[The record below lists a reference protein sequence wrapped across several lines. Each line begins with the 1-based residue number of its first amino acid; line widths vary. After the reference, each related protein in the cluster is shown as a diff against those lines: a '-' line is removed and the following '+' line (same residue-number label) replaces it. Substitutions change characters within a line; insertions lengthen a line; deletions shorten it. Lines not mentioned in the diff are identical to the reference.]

1 MTQQLTEQASRHA
14 VFVQRFA
21 GHVANIFDPFLEE
34 MRVGI
39 RVLLLEIE
47 STRGNARATQA
58 LINRIR
64 KLQARIYADYN
75 KELLSQLRAFAPNET
90 EFELESIAQALNN
103 KTINLNL
110 ATNSQIWA
118 TVNSEPLIF
127 SASNSVKLLDPFI
140 KDFTAKEIK
149 RISDLIRTGIITGQS
164 NKQIASAVTGKNGA
178 LDKVSRRATKN
189 MVRTA
194 TNHVSN
200 IAKIKSYSDND
211 DIIIGYEI
219 VATLD
224 GRTTDICRG
233 FDGLK
238 VKNSDK
244 FQPRPPFHIGCR
256 TTTKPTI
263 DGRFGV
269 DDSPATKTARGDDKD
284 EVSTK
289 KSYYSWIKTQS
300 VTFQGETLGPTLGK
314 LLRDGGL
321 SVNEF
326 RALTT
331 DQLFRPITLE
341 EMRIKNPMAFEEAG
355 LTPTG

>member
-21 GHVANIFDPFLEE
+21 GHIANIFDPFLEE

-39 RVLLLEIE
+39 RVLLLELD
-47 STRGNARATQA
+47 STQGNARETQR

-64 KLQARIYADYN
+64 KLQTRIYAAYN
-75 KELLSQLRAFAPNET
+75 KELIAQLRAFAPNET
-90 EFELESIAQALNN
+90 EFELQSIAQALNN
-103 KTINLNL
+103 KALNLNL

-118 TVNSEPLIF
+118 AVNSEPLVF

-140 KDFTAKEIK
+140 RDFTAREIQ
-149 RISDLIRTGIITGQS
+149 RISDIIRTGIVTGQS
-164 NKQIASAVTGKNGA
+164 NQQIARAVTGKNGV
-178 LDKVSRRATKN
+178 LDKASRRATKN

-200 IAKIKSYSDND
+200 VAKLKSYSDND
-211 DIIIGYEI
+211 DIIVGYEI

-233 FDGLK
+233 FDSLK

-244 FQPRPPFHIGCR
+244 YKPLPPFHVGCR
-256 TTTKPTI
+256 TTTKPTL

-284 EVSTK
+284 EVSTA
-289 KSYYSWIKTQS
+289 KSYYSWLKTES
-300 VTFQGETLGPTLGK
+300 VTFQDETLGPTLGK

-321 SVNEF
+321 SVDEF
-326 RALTT
+326 RALST
-331 DQLFRPITLE
+331 DDLFRPITID
-341 EMRIKNPMAFEEAG
+341 EMKTKNPMAFEEAG
-355 LTPTG
+355 I